1 MARYAVL
8 VLQVSLEVLIASFSI
23 LCLICETTSGHPYLH
38 YQPYMLFIQVFK
50 VKAPQY
56 FNDYHLIR
64 SLIYKPTYSHF
75 SRIERLTCVFVG
87 LLAHMA
93 LCTAYYYSEVE
104 VSCQP
109 TDHSLL

>member
-1 MARYAVL
+1 MGVH
-8 VLQVSLEVLIASFSI
+8 VPVV
-23 LCLICETTSGHPYLH
+23 
-38 YQPYMLFIQVFK
+38 YMLSSIGQVFK

-75 SRIERLTCVFVG
+75 SRIERLTCVFAG

-93 LCTAYYYSEVE
+93 LCTLYYYNEVK
-104 VSCQP
+104 VSVRIGPACALA
-109 TDHSLL
+109 T